1 MHILASRSVATLI
14 PFGVWTSYDLTQL
27 LLISPL
33 VPWDACGTPTVK
45 IQFGCTQN
53 CKASQYDCVKS
64 LSIISSSKPTNHI
77 VQNLYRFLIDL
88 LPLKNAEI
96 RTFLAK

>member
-53 CKASQYDCVKS
+53 CKASQ
-64 LSIISSSKPTNHI
+64 
-77 VQNLYRFLIDL
+77 
-88 LPLKNAEI
+88 
-96 RTFLAK
+96 